1 MATNIETAVV
11 SRERVIISKKKKRA
25 ETLIDENGI
34 RYALFKGEKFLVPTV
49 EQADELGIDYLSYD
63 RWYEA
68 EAGDWIETADGY
80 VLKVR
85 LRNNNPKFSYIK
97 TIFGTYTVGK
107 EKNIRYHIR
116 RGEPN
121 TAIGTRPNVIGNTQ
135 FGKGVGGAS
144 WAGGYSPQQRKFIYL
159 VAHQIAQNGEPD
171 WWAAAKAA
179 FPKRKFIHKLD
190 LSRLINS
197 PKIQDAIL
205 KTISEILKEQ
215 GAGADWAIRGIMQLA
230 DSEQTPAALRFQIYQ
245 EILFLDGY
253 MPSQV
258 AIQIPQMYARLQLNK
273 GKNGKVDLFVDKSL
287 EEVNG
292 SSN

>member
-1 MATNIETAVV
+1 MLLCAMSIETAAVG
-11 SRERVIISKKKKRA
+11 REKNIIYKKKK
-25 ETLIDENGI
+25 LQLQQVDENGI
-34 RYALFKGEKFLVPTV
+34 YYVVRKGEKFLVPTI
-49 EQADELGIDYLSYD
+49 EQAADLNIDYIPYE

-80 VLKVR
+80 VLLVR
-85 LRNNNPKFSYIK
+85 SRNNNPKFSYIK
-97 TIFGTYTVGK
+97 TIFGTYTVG
-107 EKNIRYHIR
+107 EERNIRYHFR

-121 TAIGTRPNVIGNTQ
+121 IAIGSRPNVIGNTQ

-144 WAGGYSPQQRKFIYL
+144 WAGGYSEQQRKFIYL
-159 VAHQIAQNGEPD
+159 VAHQIAKTGEPD
-171 WWAAAKAA
+171 WWSAAKAA
-179 FPKRKFIHKLD
+179 FPKRKFVHKLD

-205 KTISEILKEQ
+205 KTLSQILKEQ

-258 AIQIPQMYARLQLNK
+258 AIQIPQMYARLQMSNA
-273 GKNGKVDLFVDKSL
+273 KNGKVDLFIDKSL
-287 EEVNG
+287 EAVSG
-292 SSN
+292 